1 MKLLFKSIVMSS
13 SLAAVSLLAPL
24 STYAETTTKPVAV
37 DAIDINKYVGKW
49 YEIAHLPM
57 FFQRNCIA
65 NTTATYSI
73 NADKTVGV
81 LNSCTDKK
89 GEVISSEGVAYPQN
103 EGNSKLEV
111 SFLPSGLRWIPFTKG
126 DYWVLRVD
134 PDYQVALVGG
144 PSTEY
149 LWILSRSPQIDQAT
163 YNSYLQTAKHYGYDV
178 SKLIKTTQTNY

>member
-1 MKLLFKSIVMSS
+1 MKLLFKSLVMSS
-13 SLAAVSLLAPL
+13 GLAVVSLAASL
-24 STYAETTTKPVAV
+24 STYAGLTTNPVAV
-37 DAIDINKYVGKW
+37 DSIDINQYAGKW

-81 LNSCTDKK
+81 LNSCTTKK

-144 PSTEY
+144 PSTDY

-163 YNSYLQTAKHYGYDV
+163 YNSYLQTAKYYGYDV
-178 SKLIKTTQTNY
+178 SKLIKTKQTN